1 EAQLNEPRHLAAN
14 SSITPSFLLA
24 EVEGLKQHNFDV
36 QESMDTLWLCVCG
49 FVASLMHAGFAMLE
63 TGACRARSASSVL
76 LKNVMNMCVGSVGWW
91 LCGWALAYGDQI
103 YGFIGTSGFATSNFL
118 QSSGSLIQPAKICEE
133 PNCVSKMVM
142 WFYQWIFCTT
152 CVSIVSGGVAERAR
166 TASYLC
172 YSFAM
177 SALIY
182 PGVVAWTWGGGWLSS
197 FLGVGF
203 TDFAGSAVVHLTGG
217 MGALTGAIMLGPRR
231 GRFEDPAAFEAHS
244 LPLVVMG
251 TLILW
256 FGWFGFNAGSTLSL
270 HDASTAALA
279 AQVAVNTVMSGAVGG
294 VTVFF
299 LRLLQAGRYDVSGL
313 CNGILAGLVSI
324 TAGCANMTSFSA
336 VCVGALG
343 GGVYCIFS
351 SLLVKL
357 QIDDPVDASAVHGAC
372 GVWGTMAAVLF
383 DWGVPQGHFHGLRGW
398 TCASAPNCEKGILGS
413 ALLAQLITVVAIL
426 GWVLSLSLII
436 LISASLAGQIR
447 VEQRTEE
454 AGVDHTEHAQVAY
467 DLDGK

>member
-1 EAQLNEPRHLAAN
+1 
-14 SSITPSFLLA
+14 
-24 EVEGLKQHNFDV
+24 
-36 QESMDTLWLCVCG
+36 
-49 FVASLMHAGFAMLE
+49 
-63 TGACRARSASSVL
+63 
-76 LKNVMNMCVGSVGWW
+76 
-91 LCGWALAYGDQI
+91 
-103 YGFIGTSGFATSNFL
+103 
-118 QSSGSLIQPAKICEE
+118 
-133 PNCVSKMVM
+133 
-142 WFYQWIFCTT
+142 
-152 CVSIVSGGVAERAR
+152 
-166 TASYLC
+166 
-172 YSFAM
+172 
-177 SALIY
+177 
-182 PGVVAWTWGGGWLSS
+182 
-197 FLGVGF
+197 
-203 TDFAGSAVVHLTGG
+203 

-251 TLILW
+251 TLSLGKHFQVALGLVRAQSFQGTCLVLRILW

-336 VCVGALG
+336 VCAGALG

-398 TCASAPNCEKGILGS
+398 TCASAPNCEEGILGS

-426 GWVLSLSLII
+426 GWVLSLSLS
-436 LISASLAGQIR
+436 LVLARLAFWSACCH
-447 VEQRTEE
+447 V
-454 AGVDHTEHAQVAY
+454 V
-467 DLDGK
+467 